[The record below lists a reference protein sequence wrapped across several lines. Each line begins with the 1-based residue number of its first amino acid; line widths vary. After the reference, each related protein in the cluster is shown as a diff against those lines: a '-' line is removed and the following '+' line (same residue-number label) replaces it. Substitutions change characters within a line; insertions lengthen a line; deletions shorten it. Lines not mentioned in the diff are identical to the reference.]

1 MSKSK
6 NLGVSSREENLSQ
19 WYTDTVLKAG
29 LVDYAPVRGSMVIKP
44 HGYAIWEEIQKELD
58 TRFKETGHQNAYF
71 PLLIPE
77 SFLKKE
83 AEHVEGFAPEVAWVE
98 TAGSEKLEERLA
110 IRPTSEAIICHMY
123 SKWIN
128 GYRDLPVLINQW
140 ANVMRWE
147 KTTRPFL
154 RTTEFLWQEGHTVHA
169 TKEEAIKETLSIL
182 EIYKSTV
189 ENLLAVPLVYG
200 KKSESEKFAGAVET
214 HTIET
219 ILPDGQALQ
228 MGTSHYLGTNFAK
241 AFEIWFQ
248 DKDEKRKH
256 PHQTSWGVSTR
267 LIGGL
272 VLTHGDDKGL
282 ILPPKVSPIQIA
294 IIPIAA
300 DKNKKV
306 NETGEK
312 LFKQLS
318 KKGFRTTYDNREN
331 LRPGFKFNDW
341 ELKGVPIRIEIGPR
355 DIEENSCVIARR
367 DDGSKEK
374 VNIENIFEVCEF
386 LIEDIQKSLFENA
399 KEKMNSRITEGKNV
413 DEIKNAIDS
422 KLAIWIP
429 WNPENKELE
438 AKIKEKTK
446 ATIRCFKDSTESIA
460 PDGSK
465 TKIKALFSRAW

>member
-58 TRFKETGHQNAYF
+58 KRFKETGHQNAYF
-71 PLLIPE
+71 PVLIPE

-169 TKEEAIKETLSIL
+169 TKEEAMEETLSIL
-182 EIYKSTV
+182 EIYRSTV
-189 ENLLAVPLVYG
+189 EGLLAVPLVYG

-241 AFEIWFQ
+241 AFDIWFQ

-282 ILPPKVSPIQIA
+282 ILPPKVSPVQIV

-300 DKNKKV
+300 DKNEKV
-306 NETGEK
+306 NETGEE
-312 LFKQLS
+312 LFKTLS

-341 ELKGVPIRIEIGPR
+341 ELKV
-355 DIEENSCVIARR
+355 
-367 DDGSKEK
+367 
-374 VNIENIFEVCEF
+374 
-386 LIEDIQKSLFENA
+386 SL
-399 KEKMNSRITEGKNV
+399 
-413 DEIKNAIDS
+413 
-422 KLAIWIP
+422 
-429 WNPENKELE
+429 
-438 AKIKEKTK
+438 
-446 ATIRCFKDSTESIA
+446 
-460 PDGSK
+460 
-465 TKIKALFSRAW
+465 

>member
-1 MSKSK
+1 MNKSK

-44 HGYAIWEEIQKELD
+44 HGYAIWEQIQKELD
-58 TRFKETGHQNAYF
+58 KRFKETGHQNAYF

-98 TAGSEKLEERLA
+98 TAGSEPLEERLA
-110 IRPTSEAIICHMY
+110 IRPTSEAMICHMY

-128 GYRDLPVLINQW
+128 GYRDLPILINQW

-169 TKEEAIKETLSIL
+169 TKEEALKETLLML
-182 EIYKSTV
+182 EVYKDTV
-189 ENLLAVPLVYG
+189 QDFLAVPLVYG
-200 KKSESEKFAGAVET
+200 QKSESEKFAGAVET

-241 AFEIWFQ
+241 AFDIWFQ
-248 DKDEKRKH
+248 DKDETRKH
-256 PHQTSWGVSTR
+256 PFQTSWGVSTR

-282 ILPPKVSPIQIA
+282 ILPPKIAPIQIV
-294 IIPIAA
+294 IVPIAA
-300 DKNKKV
+300 EKNPKV
-306 NETGEK
+306 NEVSLKIKEDLT
-312 LFKQLS
+312 
-318 KKGFRTTYDNREN
+318 KKGFKATYDNREN

-355 DIEENSCVIARR
+355 DLEEDSCMIARR
-367 DDGSKEK
+367 DDGSKKK
-374 VNIENIFEVCEF
+374 VKIENIIEVCEF
-386 LIEDIQKSLFENA
+386 LKLDIQRNLFEGA
-399 KEKMNSRITEGKNV
+399 KSKMENRISEGKKSE
-413 DEIKNAIDS
+413 EIKKAIES
-422 KLAIWIP
+422 KKAIWIP
-429 WNPENKELE
+429 WNPENKDLE
-438 AKIKEKTK
+438 AEIKEKTK
-446 ATIRCFKDSTESIA
+446 ATIRCLNPSDENIA
-460 PDGSK
+460 QDGSK